1 MIIEISKPF
10 RMYRSDTDMPPTNW
24 DINHA
29 YNTKYG
35 TKFGERG
42 PKNQAGL
49 FFFHDHIDVSN
60 SYGVASLR
68 EINKQKVLVDNQSE
82 YYITEVKLAD
92 SIRIIDFSKCQS
104 MFMMIDLLMIHGMN
118 ILNDNFTNHINDS
131 KLSRFSSSYNKYNE
145 TKDSIYVSSIYLTKR
160 GMEFDYS
167 YFGQMLSDFENGIE
181 LKKIFEEK
189 NIDGYRWREHN
200 DPRGLTYCLLNS
212 KKLQDPLVL
221 KKEITL

>member
-1 MIIEISKPF
+1 M
-10 RMYRSDTDMPPTNW
+10 
-24 DINHA
+24 
-29 YNTKYG
+29 
-35 TKFGERG
+35 
-42 PKNQAGL
+42 
-49 FFFHDHIDVSN
+49 
-60 SYGVASLR
+60 
-68 EINKQKVLVDNQSE
+68 
-82 YYITEVKLAD
+82 
-92 SIRIIDFSKCQS
+92 
-104 MFMMIDLLMIHGMN
+104 MF
-118 ILNDNFTNHINDS
+118 LNDNFTNHINDS

-200 DPRGLTYCLLNS
+200 DPMGLTYCLLNS